1 MTTRERLAATLL
13 ASLALH
19 ALVIS
24 APWVPVPQPPAE
36 PRPLVARLAPPP
48 AEPAPKPAARPRP
61 AAKPGPAVPAPV
73 LAARSPA
80 GIPSLQPDSAP
91 VPDPAPAVQDEPS
104 APQQIALAPD
114 STTAIVALTLP
125 KRGRITYTL
134 SYGNDR
140 SFVGRAVQSWEAES
154 GGYRLTSEAETAG
167 LVDLF
172 RPQRLRY
179 VSQGR
184 ITAQGL
190 VPESFQLSR
199 SRRGQTETAQA
210 RFDWS
215 AGSLAYGPARE
226 QKTAALTAGA
236 QDIVSFMYQLALAPP
251 APGRHRMPITTG
263 SRFETY
269 ELEVSGE
276 ESIETPLGTL
286 KALPVKQL
294 ARAGQESI
302 EVWLAVEYR
311 YLPVRIRHYD
321 REGKPSG
328 EQLVSEIRISEE

>member
-13 ASLALH
+13 ASLAFH

-24 APWVPVPQPPAE
+24 GSWVPVPQPPGE

-48 AEPAPKPAARPRP
+48 AEPAPKAAARPRP
-61 AAKPGPAVPAPV
+61 AAKPSPAPVVSAQGPVESPPLQPESAQTPDAPPAVPEQPP
-73 LAARSPA
+73 AR
-80 GIPSLQPDSAP
+80 
-91 VPDPAPAVQDEPS
+91 E
-104 APQQIALAPD
+104 QIALAPE
-114 STTAIVALTLP
+114 STAAIPAHTLP

-134 SYGNDR
+134 YYGNDR
-140 SFVGRAVQSWEAES
+140 SFVGKAVQSWETKS
-154 GGYRLTSEAETAG
+154 DGYTLTSEAETGG

-172 RPQRLRY
+172 RPQRMRY

-199 SRRGQTETAQA
+199 TRRGQTETSQA

-215 AGSLAYGPARE
+215 AGSLAYGPTRE
-226 QKTAALTAGA
+226 QKNAALTAGT
-236 QDIVSFMYQLALAPP
+236 QDIVSFMYQLALVPP
-251 APGRHRMPITTG
+251 APGRYRMPITTG
-263 SRFETY
+263 SRFDTY
-269 ELEVSGE
+269 ELEVLGE
-276 ESIETPLGTL
+276 ETIETPIGTL
-286 KALPVKQL
+286 RALPVKQL

-328 EQLVSEIRISEE
+328 EQVVTEIRISEE

>member
-1 MTTRERLAATLL
+1 MNTRERLAATLL
-13 ASLALH
+13 ASIVIH

-48 AEPAPKPAARPRP
+48 AEPKPAARARP
-61 AAKPGPAVPAPV
+61 AAKPRPADFPAI
-73 LAARSPA
+73 AASSPA
-80 GIPSLQPDSAP
+80 GVPTEP
-91 VPDPAPAVQDEPS
+91 VEPAPAAEEQPP
-104 APQQIALAPD
+104 APEKIALAPE
-114 STTAIVALTLP
+114 STAVIAALTLP

-134 SYGNDR
+134 YYGDDR
-140 SFVGRAVQSWEAES
+140 SSVGRAVQSWESES
-154 GGYRLTSEAETAG
+154 GGYRLTSEAETTG

-172 RPQRLRY
+172 RPQRMRY

-190 VPESFQLSR
+190 VPESFQQSR
-199 SRRGQTETAQA
+199 TRRGQTETSQA

-215 AGSLAYGPARE
+215 AGSLSYGNTRE
-226 QKTAALTAGA
+226 PKNAALAAGT

-251 APGRHRMPITTG
+251 APGRYRMPITTG
-263 SRFETY
+263 SRFDTY

-276 ESIETPLGTL
+276 ETIETPLGTL
-286 KALPVKQL
+286 RALPVKQL
-294 ARAGQESI
+294 ARAGRESI
-302 EVWLAVEYR
+302 EVWLAAEYR

-321 REGKPSG
+321 REGKSSG